1 MKQITRFFCFVL
13 ISCFFFTPVFAYR
26 TIDSS
31 GTLLASTTEPT
42 GLSTADIQT
51 TTGTFIKA
59 SLALVGTVFL
69 GLMVYG
75 GFLWMT
81 ARGAEDQITKSKE
94 TIVAAMIGIA
104 IILAAYAITNFVTSG
119 LISKSSNSAADSCTN
134 ELNACLTSCPIPAAN
149 AGAGAVQANQAC
161 RNSCDEANIQCTQSS
176 L

>member
-1 MKQITRFFCFVL
+1 MKLIPKILCLVL
-13 ISCFFFTPVFAYR
+13 FSCFFFTPVLAYR

-59 SLALVGTVFL
+59 SLAIVGTIFL
-69 GLMVYG
+69 VLMVYG

-94 TIVAAMIGIA
+94 TIIAAMIGIGV
-104 IILAAYAITNFVTSG
+104 ILAAYAITNLVTSG
-119 LISKSSNSAADSCTN
+119 LISKSSNKTSAITCTDDQ
-134 ELNACLTSCPIPAAN
+134 NACLKLCAA
-149 AGAGAVQANQAC
+149 GIDGGAC
-161 RNSCDEANIQCTQSS
+161 RNTCDETFIQCTQSNS
-176 L
+176 

>member
-81 ARGAEDQITKSKE
+81 ARGAEDQIAKSKE
-94 TIVAAMIGIA
+94 TIVAALIGIA
-104 IILAAYAITNFVTSG
+104 VILSAYAITNMITSS
-119 LISKSSNSAADSCTN
+119 LLKNKPSAAS
-134 ELNACLTSCPIPAAN
+134 LGNALQECAAQLTTCKDQCRGTADQIDRCERVCITAN
-149 AGAGAVQANQAC
+149 VTCG
-161 RNSCDEANIQCTQSS
+161 